1 MTKKRNFFKWSLL
14 ILGIVIAGGL
24 WGMGDNEKPLLAQP
38 LLDPPTN
45 TGKELKNALQSG
57 QPVLVD
63 FGSNK
68 CIPCRQIRPILKE
81 IEKEYDG
88 KAHVLI
94 IDVFENRELARGYRI
109 QLIPTL
115 VFFNRSGK
123 EVFRR
128 SGTWDKNSIARK
140 LREAGI
146 S

>member
-38 LLDPPTN
+38 LLEPPTN

-128 SGTWDKNSIARK
+128 SGTWDKNSIVRK

>member
-38 LLDPPTN
+38 LLEPPTN

-81 IEKEYDG
+81 VSQEFDG
-88 KAHVLI
+88 KAQVLI

-128 SGTWDKNSIARK
+128 SGTWDKNSIVRK

>member
-1 MTKKRNFFKWSLL
+1 
-14 ILGIVIAGGL
+14 
-24 WGMGDNEKPLLAQP
+24 MGDNEKPLLAQP
-38 LLDPPTN
+38 LLEPPTN